1 VDQRPPEGRRLPSVP
16 RVEPILADL
25 LARAGA
31 ARRRLLIG
39 AGIALAV
46 VALVLAVALSA
57 SSASGG
63 TVRVAV
69 VPARSSPAPTP
80 SALLVQV
87 TGAVRRPGLVAVP
100 DGSRA
105 VDAITAA
112 GGPTAAADESGVN
125 LAARVVDGQQLSVPV
140 RGAPPAAPGP
150 AASGGP
156 VSLSAASAEQ
166 LETLPRIGPAMA
178 ARIIAW
184 RTANG
189 PFRSVDDLLKVGGV
203 GPKTLA
209 GLQGLVTP

>member
-1 VDQRPPEGRRLPSVP
+1 M
-16 RVEPILADL
+16 LADL

-31 ARRRLLIG
+31 VRRRLLIV
-39 AGIALAV
+39 AGLAV
-46 VALVLAVALSA
+46 GVVVLLIAVAVSAA
-57 SSASGG
+57 SSGGG
-63 TVRVAV
+63 TVRVTAP
-69 VPARSSPAPTP
+69 PARSSPVPAP

-87 TGAVRRPGLVAVP
+87 SGAVRHPGLVTVP

-105 VDAITAA
+105 VDAIAAA
-112 GGPTAAADESGVN
+112 GGATASADESQVN
-125 LAARVVDGQQLSVPV
+125 LAARVVDGQQLAVPV
-140 RGAPPAAPGP
+140 RGSAAPPV
-150 AASGGP
+150 ASGSGGATGP
-156 VSLSAASAEQ
+156 VSLSAASEVQ

-189 PFRSVDDLLKVGGV
+189 PFHSVNDLLQVGGI

>member
-1 VDQRPPEGRRLPSVP
+1 M
-16 RVEPILADL
+16 EPILADL
-25 LARAGA
+25 LTRAGA

-39 AGIALAV
+39 GGIAVAV
-46 VALVLAVALSA
+46 AALVIAVALSA
-57 SSASGG
+57 TSASGG

-69 VPARSSPAPTP
+69 LPARSSPVPTP

-125 LAARVVDGQQLSVPV
+125 LAARVVDGQQLSVPS
-140 RGAPPAAPGP
+140 RGAASAAPGP
-150 AASGGP
+150 AGSAAAGP

-178 ARIIAW
+178 ARIVAW

>member
-1 VDQRPPEGRRLPSVP
+1 M
-16 RVEPILADL
+16 EPILTDL
-25 LARAGA
+25 LARAGR

-39 AGIALAV
+39 GGIAAAV
-46 VALVLAVALSA
+46 VALVIAVALSA

-112 GGPTAAADESGVN
+112 GGPTAAADESAVN
-125 LAARVVDGQQLSVPV
+125 LAARVVDGQQLSVPP
-140 RGAPPAAPGP
+140 RGAPHAAPAGP
-150 AASGGP
+150 AGSTGP

>member
-1 VDQRPPEGRRLPSVP
+1 
-16 RVEPILADL
+16 VEPILADL

-39 AGIALAV
+39 AGIAVAGT
-46 VALVLAVALSA
+46 ALVVAVALSA
-57 SSASGG
+57 TSASGG
-63 TVRVAV
+63 SVRVAV
-69 VPARSSPAPTP
+69 VPSRSSPAPTP

-105 VDAITAA
+105 IDAIAAA
-112 GGPTAAADESGVN
+112 GGPTGTADESGVN
-125 LAARVVDGQQLSVPV
+125 LAARVVDGQQLTVPV
-140 RGAPPAAPGP
+140 RGAPAAAPGP
-150 AASGGP
+150 AGSTAAGP
-156 VSLSAASAEQ
+156 VSLSAATADQ

-189 PFRSVDDLLKVGGV
+189 PFRSVNDLLQVGGV

-209 GLQGLVTP
+209 GLRGLVTP

>member
-1 VDQRPPEGRRLPSVP
+1 V
-16 RVEPILADL
+16 
-25 LARAGA
+25 
-31 ARRRLLIG
+31 
-39 AGIALAV
+39 
-46 VALVLAVALSA
+46 
-57 SSASGG
+57 
-63 TVRVAV
+63 
-69 VPARSSPAPTP
+69 PTP

-105 VDAITAA
+105 IDAIAAA
-112 GGPTAAADESGVN
+112 GGPTPTADEAGVN
-125 LAARVVDGQQLSVPV
+125 LAARVVDGQQLTVPV
-140 RGAPPAAPGP
+140 RGAAPAA
-150 AASGGP
+150 AASAGAAVAGP
-156 VSLSAASAEQ
+156 VSLSAATADQ

-189 PFRSVDDLLKVGGV
+189 PFRTVDDLLKVGGV

>member
-1 VDQRPPEGRRLPSVP
+1 M
-16 RVEPILADL
+16 LADL

-39 AGIALAV
+39 AVIAAAV
-46 VALVLAVALSA
+46 VALVIAVALSA
-57 SSASGG
+57 TSASGG

-112 GGPTAAADESGVN
+112 GGPTVAADESGVN
-125 LAARVVDGQQLSVPV
+125 LAARVVDGQQLSVPT
-140 RGAPPAAPGP
+140 RGAPPGVPGP
-150 AASGGP
+150 AGSAASGP
-156 VSLSAASAEQ
+156 VSLSAANAEQ

-189 PFRSVDDLLKVGGV
+189 PFRSVNDLLKVGGI

>member
-1 VDQRPPEGRRLPSVP
+1 MSGVRNLP

-39 AGIALAV
+39 GGIAVAV
-46 VALVLAVALSA
+46 AALVLAVALSA

-105 VDAITAA
+105 IDAITAA

-125 LAARVVDGQQLSVPV
+125 LAARVVDGQQLSVPT
-140 RGAPPAAPGP
+140 RGTPPPAPGP
-150 AASGGP
+150 AGSGGP

-189 PFRSVDDLLKVGGV
+189 PFRSVNDLLKVGGV

>member
-1 VDQRPPEGRRLPSVP
+1 
-16 RVEPILADL
+16 VEPLLADL
-25 LARAGA
+25 LVKARS

-39 AGIALAV
+39 GGVAVAVIALV
-46 VALVLAVALSA
+46 IAVALA
-57 SSASGG
+57 ATSASGG

-69 VPARSSPAPTP
+69 VPARSTPAPTP

-112 GGPTAAADESGVN
+112 GGPTAQADESAVN
-125 LAARVVDGQQLSVPV
+125 LAARVVDGQQLTVPT
-140 RGAPPAAPGP
+140 RGATPAAAP
-150 AASGGP
+150 AGTAAAGP

-189 PFRSVDDLLKVGGV
+189 PFHSVNDLLEVGGV

>member
-1 VDQRPPEGRRLPSVP
+1 M
-16 RVEPILADL
+16 EPILADL

-39 AGIALAV
+39 GAVALGVIALV
-46 VALVLAVALSA
+46 VAVALSA
-57 SSASGG
+57 TTASGG

-69 VPARSSPAPTP
+69 QPVRSSPVPTP

-87 TGAVRRPGLVAVP
+87 SGAVRRPGLVAVP

-105 VDAITAA
+105 VDAIAAA

-125 LAARVVDGQQLSVPV
+125 LAARVVDGQQLVVPA
-140 RGAPPAAPGP
+140 RRAAPPAGP
-150 AASGGP
+150 AASTAGGP
-156 VSLSAASAEQ
+156 VSLSAASADQ
-166 LETLPRIGPAMA
+166 LQTLPRIGPAMA

-184 RTANG
+184 RGAHG
-189 PFRSVDDLLKVGGV
+189 PFHSVNDLLQVGGI

>member
-1 VDQRPPEGRRLPSVP
+1 M
-16 RVEPILADL
+16 EPLIADL
-25 LARAGA
+25 LARARS

-39 AGIALAV
+39 GGIAVAI
-46 VALVLAVALSA
+46 VALVIAVALSA
-57 SSASGG
+57 TSASGG

-87 TGAVRRPGLVAVP
+87 TGAVRRPGLVSVP

-105 VDAITAA
+105 IDAIAAA
-112 GGPTAAADESGVN
+112 GGPTAQADESGVN
-125 LAARVVDGQQLSVPV
+125 LAARVVDGQQLMVPT
-140 RGAPPAAPGP
+140 RGSAPAAAP
-150 AASGGP
+150 AATAAGGP

-189 PFRSVDDLLKVGGV
+189 PFRSVNDLLKVGGV

>member
-1 VDQRPPEGRRLPSVP
+1 M
-16 RVEPILADL
+16 EPLLADL

-39 AGIALAV
+39 GGVALALVVLV
-46 VALVLAVALSA
+46 VAVAVSAA
-57 SSASGG
+57 SSGGG
-63 TVRVAV
+63 TVHVTAA
-69 VPARSSPAPTP
+69 PARSSPSPTP
-80 SALLVQV
+80 AALLVQV

-105 VDAITAA
+105 VDAIAAA
-112 GGPTAAADESGVN
+112 GGATAAADEGSVN
-125 LAARVVDGQQLSVPV
+125 LAARVVDGQQLAVPV
-140 RGAPPAAPGP
+140 RGAVPAPVSSG
-150 AASGGP
+150 AAAGP
-156 VSLSAASAEQ
+156 VSLSAGTEAQ

-189 PFRSVDDLLKVGGV
+189 PFRSLNDLLKVGGI

-209 GLQGLVTP
+209 GLQGLATP